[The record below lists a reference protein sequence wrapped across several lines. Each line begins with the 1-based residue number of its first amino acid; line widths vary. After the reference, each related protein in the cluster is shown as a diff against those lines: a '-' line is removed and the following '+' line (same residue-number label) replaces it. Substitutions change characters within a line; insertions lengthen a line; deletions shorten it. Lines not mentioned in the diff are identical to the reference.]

1 MLTIDQ
7 TVEKMM
13 MCLAAAM
20 QPEELVPKEHENLAR
35 GLRWVSQN
43 ERFALKGLAQ
53 KRTRRVVTWRSK

>member
-7 TVEKMM
+7 TVEKML
-13 MCLAAAM
+13 CLAAAM
-20 QPEELVPKEHENLAR
+20 LPEELAPKGHESPAR
-35 GLRWVSQN
+35 GLPWVSQN

>member
-1 MLTIDQ
+1 MLTIDR

-13 MCLAAAM
+13 CLAVAM
-20 QPEELVPKEHENLAR
+20 RPEELAPNGQENLAR